1 MPDDATLTI
10 AVKVRDEATRQLAG
24 ITSRVRKTVFSP
36 LTTMATQF
44 RTLFRR
50 VFSLEGVL
58 AGGALFA
65 GVRAVTDLAKNAR
78 EFNASFSPEE
88 QGRIDRVVESMR
100 RLGTQLQRTLGLTIA
115 DSGVGGL
122 LDGMTLFLRDNAA
135 GISAFFKDAGV
146 FFDKAAA
153 FVKVMASGKVT
164 LGDLWDATGGGKRG
178 AEARLGLS
186 NALADMREAEALAD
200 AIEQI
205 RAAGITRPGGFGTG
219 VSIFTELAS
228 ANEDSEALTIAFRA
242 LEQAGEDE
250 VAQLNAIAS
259 ALRDYRINVT
269 DAGNVTDKF
278 KDQFIAMQPATLEV
292 QRAMEKLRKEWLEN
306 TEIIRDYLTVGEA
319 ATSVANGIT
328 DAFFDAIN
336 GTKSFGRA
344 FADMTVSIL
353 NDISRLLVFRALFS
367 AITGAIGGAVGGS
380 PAGASAQPGAGV
392 DPGAFGSGFTP
403 PSGYAMGTSSARG
416 GIATVG
422 ERGPERVILPR
433 GARVEPSHRS
443 GNGGGITINVV
454 GARDPQA
461 TAAEVIAQL
470 RTNPAFRRAFA

>member
-1 MPDDATLTI
+1 MADDATLTI
-10 AVKVRDEATRQLAG
+10 AVKVRDEATKQLAG
-24 ITSRVRKTVFSP
+24 ITNRVRKTVFAP

-44 RTLFRR
+44 RTLFKR

-65 GVRAVTDLAKNAR
+65 AGRAVTDLAKNAR
-78 EFNASFSPEE
+78 EFNAAFSPEE

-135 GISAFFKDAGV
+135 GISEFFKDAGV

-153 FVKVMASGKVT
+153 FVKVMASGKFT
-164 LGDLWDATGGGKRG
+164 IGDLWDATGSGKRG
-178 AEARLGLS
+178 AEARLNLN
-186 NALADMREAEALAD
+186 NALADMREAEAYAEALD
-200 AIEQI
+200 QI
-205 RAAGITRPGGFGTG
+205 RKAGITG
-219 VSIFTELAS
+219 VSGVGDNLVVELGDAVQETEAYKV
-228 ANEDSEALTIAFRA
+228 AVTAALY
-242 LEQAGEDE
+242 AGEDY
-250 VAQLNAIAS
+250 VDQLIAIAS
-259 ALRDYRINVT
+259 ALQSYRINVT

-292 QRAMEKLRKEWLEN
+292 QRAMEKLRKEWLES

-319 ATSVANGIT
+319 ATSIANGMT

-367 AITGAIGGAVGGS
+367 VISGAIGGAVGGS

-443 GNGGGITINVV
+443 GQGGGITINVV